1 MSGPPSYSEGELRIA
16 RAIYRALRKNKGA
29 LVQGSP
35 DDGEYT
41 LIDGTFDL
49 REIAKKILPAIS
61 GRGDDG

>member
-1 MSGPPSYSEGELRIA
+1 
-16 RAIYRALRKNKGA
+16 
-29 LVQGSP
+29 
-35 DDGEYT
+35 